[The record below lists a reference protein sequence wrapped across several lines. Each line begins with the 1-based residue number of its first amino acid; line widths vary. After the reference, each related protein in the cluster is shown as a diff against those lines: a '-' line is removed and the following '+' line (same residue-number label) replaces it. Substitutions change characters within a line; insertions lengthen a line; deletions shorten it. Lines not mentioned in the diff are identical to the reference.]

1 MTDFTEET
9 LAELIAT
16 LPPPPQG
23 WVESAVELP
32 RARAAVDDLVGRAS
46 ADVEA
51 RRLILADLEHAL
63 RGEGVEPRAQTLDQL
78 KVRLSRLGE

>member
-9 LAELIAT
+9 LAELITA

-32 RARAAVDDLVGRAS
+32 RARAAIDELVVRAT
-46 ADVEA
+46 ADREA
-51 RRLILADLEHAL
+51 RELILADLERAL
-63 RGEGVEPRAQTLDQL
+63 RGEGVQPRAHTLDRL
-78 KVRLSRLGE
+78 RVRLSRLEE